1 MRDRLALRT
10 GTEAAMSQEQTGQ
23 TQGVTVG
30 DLRAALAEL
39 PWAHGLK
46 RAQIRRKW
54 RALPQ
59 AIYLRLPDSKR
70 YTSADEVL
78 RDARIAP
85 SRAEGDFLGP
95 YPDLDVLEELSLDDG
110 GPPAWGPDPLFT
122 PGTRVDSGSAEDRRA
137 AAEPGDAATE

>member
-1 MRDRLALRT
+1 
-10 GTEAAMSQEQTGQ
+10 MSQQQPGQ
-23 TQGVTVG
+23 GQGVTVG
-30 DLRAALAEL
+30 ELRAALAAL
-39 PWAHGLK
+39 HWAGGLT

-70 YTSADEVL
+70 YTSAEDVL
-78 RDARIAP
+78 HDAQIAP

-95 YPDLDVLEELSLDDG
+95 YPDLDVLEELSVDDG

-122 PGTRVDSGSAEDRRA
+122 PGTSVDSGSGEDRRI
-137 AAEPGDAATE
+137 EPAPADEATQ